1 MAPIFTGFRFGFGG
15 GAAGPAG
22 PPANFD
28 TLVAT
33 ETFTSP
39 FTSSSRDYRA
49 LEFIVVG
56 AGGMSDNGAFDTGG
70 QGGFS
75 IGRFV
80 IPTTTAL
87 YYAVGQKGSQGSPGP
102 GAGGIGW
109 DPTILTGGSGNP
121 APYDG
126 QYGGGGGGGASGV
139 FVGTL
144 DQAGAL
150 VIAGGGGGT
159 RHAGGIGG
167 NGGGLTADA
176 APTPGSSVGGG
187 GGTQLAGGDGGANQ
201 PGTDYSSPGT
211 ALNGGNNGAFTLSYA
226 YGGGGGGAG
235 YYGGGGGGGSTT
247 TSGTNS
253 AGGGGGSGHLKSSSP
268 YYVPYPTIERVY
280 TGMGLPGPNG
290 TGPNPAPLGAGYT
303 HPAISPYYPGGSVG
317 NSSYGAPG
325 RPDAATGP
333 GRGSGLLIVRYYQ

>member
-15 GAAGPAG
+15 GGGGGAPQPPAE

-33 ETFTSP
+33 ETFTTP
-39 FTSSSRDYRA
+39 FTSPSRDYRA

-56 AGGMSDNGAFDTGG
+56 AGGMPYNGAFDTGG

-80 IPTTTAL
+80 IPTTTTL
-87 YYAVGQKGSQGSPGP
+87 YYAVGQKGSQGTPGP

-109 DPTILTGGSGNP
+109 DPSTLTGGSGDP
-121 APYDG
+121 TPYTG

-150 VIAGGGGGT
+150 VIAGGGGGD
-159 RHAGGIGG
+159 RYAGGIGA
-167 NGGGLTADA
+167 NGGGLTADT
-176 APTPGSSVGGG
+176 APTPGSGVGGG
-187 GGTQLAGGDGGANQ
+187 GGTQLAGGAGGANQ
-201 PGTDYSSPGT
+201 PGTGQGDPGT
-211 ALNGGNNGAFTLSYA
+211 ALNGGNNGAVSFAEA

-235 YYGGGGGGGSTT
+235 YYGGGGGGASSS
-247 TSGTNS
+247 TSGVNS
-253 AGGGGGSGHLKSSSP
+253 AGGGGGSGHLKTASP

-280 TGMGLPGPNG
+280 TGMGLPAGYG

-303 HPAISPYYPGGSVG
+303 HPAISPYYPGGSVD
-317 NSSYGAPG
+317 N
-325 RPDAATGP
+325 
-333 GRGSGLLIVRYYQ
+333 I